1 MFEKSANPKGKLFL
15 QDGDPSKNS
24 SVDRQAMDSIGCRL
38 FSIPARSPNLNP
50 IENIFLLVWE
60 KLKEDALK
68 YDVQYESY

>member
-38 FSIPARSPNLNP
+38 FGIVYSVYLRDHQTLTP
-50 IENIFLLVWE
+50 
-60 KLKEDALK
+60 
-68 YDVQYESY
+68 